1 MNAYGEG
8 RPRARALTR
17 AEYEHFSPM
26 VRRQAMWLARKGPRR
41 VSVGDLCAAG
51 WSGLLDALSRADE
64 GASPP
69 DFEGYASHR
78 VKSAMLQHIEALDPH
93 LKETR
98 TLSRSI
104 ARAISAVTRTLGR
117 SPESDEIAAAL
128 SMKIDEYAS
137 ALLSIYRAGLA
148 RIEVIDLDR
157 PVQDLLEEAEK
168 EPERSL
174 EEAIELLPRECQEI
188 LMLLY
193 QEDCSIEEAA
203 AVLGTSS
210 RDAEILACEAM
221 HRVRALTGR
230 E

>member
-1 MNAYGEG
+1 MNAYGESK
-8 RPRARALTR
+8 PRSRALTR

-51 WSGLLDALSRADE
+51 WSGLLDALVRAEEDTL
-64 GASPP
+64 SS

-104 ARAISAVTRTLGR
+104 ARAITAMTNTLGHAPT
-117 SPESDEIAAAL
+117 SEEIARAL
-128 SMKIDEYAS
+128 SMKMDEYES
-137 ALLSIYRAGLA
+137 TLLSVYRAGLA
-148 RIEVIDLDR
+148 RIEVLDLDR
-157 PVQDLLEEAEK
+157 PVQELLTETES
-168 EPERSL
+168 EPVRSL
-174 EEAIELLPRECQEI
+174 EEAVDMLPRPSQEI

-203 AVLGTSS
+203 AVLGVSLRET
-210 RDAEILACEAM
+210 EILACEAM

>member
-1 MNAYGEG
+1 VNAYGESK
-8 RPRARALTR
+8 PRSRALSR

-41 VSVGDLCAAG
+41 VSVSDLCAAG
-51 WSGLLDALSRADE
+51 WSGLLDALSHADD
-64 GASPP
+64 GSVAG
-69 DFEGYASHR
+69 DFDGYATHR

-104 ARAISAVTRTLGR
+104 ARAMSTLFAQLGR
-117 SPESDEIAAAL
+117 NPTSEEIAAGL
-128 SMKIDEYAS
+128 SMKLDEYES
-137 ALLSIYRAGLA
+137 ALASIHRAGLA
-148 RIEVIDLDR
+148 RIEVVDLDR
-157 PVQDLLEEAEK
+157 PVQDILSDAEG

-174 EEAIELLPRECQEI
+174 EEAIELLPRPSQEI

-203 AVLGTSS
+203 AVLGATV
-210 RDAEILACEAM
+210 RETEILASEAM